1 MKATG
6 LMEPDKI
13 EKIYNDL
20 AENGFTCEPV
30 ENGIHV
36 KLNIPKMT
44 DAAIDLCILGSKQDM
59 KDDCEMNSSCMDKD
73 ARASCRYHFGC
84 RGKNHLYVA
93 KIYASKLTDAQQHYL
108 NARKTMELL
117 HGVDL
122 KMFRQGLDQM
132 GLSRSGIIR
141 SSLTRIYRA
150 TEDIDIL
157 IVTISY
163 EASRIVKA
171 NKIEPVK
178 HLKSK
183 TTDPFVKTVICLLWD
198 AVLLQTA

>member
-1 MKATG
+1 MKATQR
-6 LMEPDKI
+6 MEPDKI

-44 DAAIDLCILGSKQDM
+44 DAAIDLCILESKQDM
-59 KDDCEMNSSCMDKD
+59 KD
-73 ARASCRYHFGC
+73 ARASCMYHFGC

-93 KIYASKLTDAQQHYL
+93 KICASKLTDAQQHYL

-122 KMFRQGLDQM
+122 KMFRQGLDQI

-150 TEDIDIL
+150 AEDIDIL
-157 IVTISY
+157 LNTISD

-178 HLKSK
+178 HLKSN
-183 TTDPFVKTVICLLWD
+183 TTDPFVKAVICLLWD
-198 AVLLQTA
+198 AVLLQMV